1 MARISDAINR
11 GLENLSTSPLGMA
24 SLGLLM
30 QPSMSRTPI
39 NPFAYAAQG
48 MQMGLKNR
56 ALKQEALAQQE
67 RARSQEEARRARLL
81 MDVQRY
87 QQEEMKMRMA
97 QQEQARQAQA
107 MQELMSTLS
116 PEEAR
121 MAAVLGPDYV
131 KQMMQQ
137 RMQRPTSLQQ
147 NLMAAG
153 LQPGTPEFQQAM
165 MTAINRPQVQ
175 IGGQIKA
182 PTGYMV
188 NAEGTGVVPIPG
200 LPPKPAPMTPEQ
212 QVQQSAEMAEA
223 SARAKAK
230 VKDEISQQGVQEAV
244 QDMYSAVRA
253 LRKDITNPDAL
264 ETVDQERKR
273 LAQVLAARRNPGRA
287 PTDTDVEMA
296 LQDIPNTLSIRQGVG
311 AIFGGDPFTARMK
324 VLERELGL
332 TQTPAGATVSTDF
345 TRSGSSK
352 ARRGVLPSGHQY
364 EVVED

>member
-1 MARISDAINR
+1 MASFTDRINEGMARLN
-11 GLENLSTSPLGMA
+11 TSPLGMA
-24 SLGLLM
+24 GLGLLL
-30 QPSMSRTPI
+30 QPSMSRDPI
-39 NPFAYAAQG
+39 NPFEYAIAG
-48 MQMGLKNR
+48 METGIKNR
-56 ALKQEALAQQE
+56 V
-67 RARSQEEARRARLL
+67 SQEETSLRRAEYARKI
-81 MDVQRY
+81 MQFN
-87 QQEEMKMRMA
+87 
-97 QQEQARQAQA
+97 QEQQALREAEAEKDRQAKA
-107 MQELMSTLS
+107 MQELMSTMD
-116 PEEAR
+116 PKEAQI
-121 MAAVLGPDYV
+121 AAVLGPKYV
-131 KQMMQQ
+131 EQMLQQ
-137 RMQRPTSLQQ
+137 RVQRPTSLQQ
-147 NLMAAG
+147 NLIAAG

-296 LQDIPNTLSIRQGVG
+296 LQDIPNALSIRQSVG